1 MTLKSV
7 EHSAGGSRV
16 TSDMQDFIDTIN
28 EVEVEDLSSTGMFYT
43 WIKSPKSPQTSILKK
58 LDRAMVNEEFMR
70 QFPMANAVFMPY
82 MVSDHSPVVVRLP
95 SFMAKNINL
104 LDLPI
109 SLLRRRSLVLLWQ
122 RNRSVMY
129 KVLECINW

>member
-1 MTLKSV
+1 
-7 EHSAGGSRV
+7 
-16 TSDMQDFIDTIN
+16 MQELIN
-28 EVEVEDLSSTGMFYT
+28 CVNNIEVEDICSTGVFYT
-43 WIKSPKSPQTSILKK
+43 WIKSPSQPQTSILKK